1 MVNPSLPFRP
11 PPDQPDRGEPGQRA
25 STQAGGGLSLM
36 EWRGKILRAVLITGA
51 ILGTIAYI
59 PSIILSIHFGV
70 WTIVVVDT
78 IAWIGILTLN
88 FSRRL
93 SYEWRARGI
102 VAIVFVLSVML
113 LAVIGMPGA
122 GLVWF
127 CAFPV
132 LAALLLGFRAAVA
145 SLIVF
150 AVTCVGF
157 GIAIAAGWYQ
167 WAAAAP
173 PAAPVTI
180 GEDLLLWTVNAS
192 NALAAAAAMSLALA
206 TLLRGLESAN
216 RSLAAAIEER
226 DRGQA
231 EREKLEAQL
240 RQAHKLEAVGR
251 LAGGIAHD
259 FNNLLVPMLVY
270 TDDVRRELPA
280 GTPAWDRLGE
290 VLQSAER
297 ARSLVQRILMFGRR
311 AVIARAPV
319 RVDAIIREAGGLLRA
334 AIPSMIEIRYA
345 FETTDAVVV
354 ADPGEIH
361 QVIMNL
367 GANAAYAMREAG
379 GRLTFHLDHVDS
391 GAFVR
396 IRVSDTG
403 AGMDT
408 DTIEHAFEPFFT
420 TKPPGEGSGLGL
432 ATVHG
437 IITGLGGQ
445 ISLASQPRHGTI
457 VDIRLPRRMVDADTA
472 VKSDEPELA
481 LGAGQHVLL
490 VDDEPVVLSACQQ
503 LLMRLNYEV
512 TACDSPERALELL
525 RRQPAVYDLLIT
537 DQAMP
542 DLTGP
547 ALAAAARHLRPDLP
561 IVLATGFLDDTA
573 RADVA
578 TLRHRSRAQQAVHA
592 ARPLHRPPR
601 RARNARP
608 PLISRLAGS
617 LVGSATRRGAP
628 SPDRTG
634 TRDTPAA
641 GWRSARHTP
650 ALPPPRRASADPSRS
665 RRRRSSL

>member
-1 MVNPSLPFRP
+1 
-11 PPDQPDRGEPGQRA
+11 
-25 STQAGGGLSLM
+25 M

-51 ILGTIAYI
+51 ILGTVTYV
-59 PSIILSIHFGV
+59 PSVILSLYFGV
-70 WTIVVVDT
+70 WTIAVVDT
-78 IAWIGILTLN
+78 FAWIGILTLN

-93 SYEWRARGI
+93 SYAWRARGI
-102 VAIVFVLSVML
+102 ITIVFVLSVML
-113 LAVIGMPGA
+113 LAVVGMPGA

-132 LAALLLGFRAAVA
+132 LSALLLGFRAAVI

-150 AVTCVGF
+150 AVTCVVF
-157 GIAIAAGWYQ
+157 AIAIAAGWYT

-173 PAAPVTI
+173 PVTPVTI

-206 TLLRGLESAN
+206 TLLRGLESTN

-311 AVIARAPV
+311 AVVARAPV

-345 FETTDAVVV
+345 FETTDAVVM
-354 ADPGEIH
+354 ADPAELH

-367 GANAAYAMREAG
+367 GTNAAYAMREAG
-379 GRLTFHLDHVDS
+379 GRLTFHLDHVANA
-391 GAFVR
+391 AFVR
-396 IRVSDTG
+396 LRVSDTG
-403 AGMDT
+403 TGMSADT
-408 DTIEHAFEPFFT
+408 LEHAFEPFFT

-437 IITGLGGQ
+437 IVTGLGGQ
-445 ISLASQPRHGTI
+445 ISLTSEPGRGTT
-457 VDIRLPRRMVDADTA
+457 VEMCLPRRVVDADAA
-472 VKSDEPELA
+472 VRSDEPELA
-481 LGAGQHVLL
+481 LGAGQCVLV
-490 VDDEPVVLSACQQ
+490 VDDEPAVLSACQQ

-525 RRQPAVYDLLIT
+525 RRKPGAYDVLVT

-542 DLTGP
+542 VMSGP

-578 TLRHRSRAQQAVHA
+578 TLGIDLVLSKPYTLRDLSTALRTV
-592 ARPLHRPPR
+592 LET
-601 RARNARP
+601 RARR
-608 PLISRLAGS
+608 
-617 LVGSATRRGAP
+617 
-628 SPDRTG
+628 
-634 TRDTPAA
+634 
-641 GWRSARHTP
+641 
-650 ALPPPRRASADPSRS
+650 
-665 RRRRSSL
+665 

>member
-1 MVNPSLPFRP
+1 M
-11 PPDQPDRGEPGQRA
+11 A
-25 STQAGGGLSLM
+25 
-36 EWRGKILRAVLITGA
+36 WRGKILRAVLLTGV
-51 ILGTIAYI
+51 ILGTLTYV
-59 PSIILSIHFGV
+59 PSIILSIYFGV

-78 IAWIGILTLN
+78 IAWIGILYLH

-102 VAIVFVLSVML
+102 IGIVFVLSVML

-132 LAALLLGFRAAVA
+132 LTALLLGFRAAVV
-145 SLIVF
+145 SLVVF

-157 GIAIAAGWYQ
+157 GIGIAGGWYS
-167 WAAAAP
+167 WANAAP
-173 PAAPVTI
+173 PATPVTI

-206 TLLRGLESAN
+206 TLLRGLESTN

-231 EREKLEAQL
+231 ERERLESQL

-311 AVIARAPV
+311 AVVARAPV

-334 AIPSMIEIRYA
+334 AIPSMIDIRYA

-379 GRLTFHLDHVDS
+379 GRLTFHLDHVDA
-391 GAFVR
+391 GQFVR
-396 IRVSDTG
+396 LRVTDTG
-403 AGMDT
+403 AGMT
-408 DTIEHAFEPFFT
+408 SETIEHAFEPFFT
-420 TKPPGEGSGLGL
+420 TKPAGEGSGLGL

-437 IITGLGGQ
+437 IVTALGGR
-445 ISLASQPRHGTI
+445 ISLTSEPGRGTT
-457 VDIRLPRRMVDADTA
+457 VELCLPRRVVDTDAA
-472 VKSDEPELA
+472 VRSNEPELA
-481 LGAGQHVLL
+481 LGTGQRVLV

-503 LLMRLNYEV
+503 LLTRLNYEV
-512 TACDSPERALELL
+512 TACESPERALDFLK
-525 RRQPAVYDLLIT
+525 RQPAAYDVLVT

-542 DLTGP
+542 GLTGP
-547 ALAAAARHLRPDLP
+547 DLAAAARHLRPDLP
-561 IVLATGFLDDTA
+561 IVLATGFLDDSA
-573 RADVA
+573 RAAVA
-578 TLRHRSRAQQAVHA
+578 TLGIDLVLSKPYTLRDLGA
-592 ARPLHRPPR
+592 ALRTVLETRDRPLSGGAER
-601 RARNARP
+601 
-608 PLISRLAGS
+608 
-617 LVGSATRRGAP
+617 SAT
-628 SPDRTG
+628 DR
-634 TRDTPAA
+634 PA
-641 GWRSARHTP
+641 SK
-650 ALPPPRRASADPSRS
+650 
-665 RRRRSSL
+665 